1 VNLPVHRLCGRKVEF
16 LAGLFCV
23 CIFEA
28 GRYIE
33 AVKNINPI
41 IMNINDLYQK
51 ACAGGTDAEHHLFQ
65 NLSARFRLVARHRI
79 WHREDAEEV
88 VQDSLAIVVRK
99 YREVN
104 IESSFAAWAQRI
116 LDLNILEYIRKKG
129 QLSKR
134 FEPLPEED
142 TTSMADHPNPS
153 LKLKLL
159 NCLKKLSRVN
169 RRHARILVFIYQGY
183 GVEEVC
189 EKLELT
195 VNNYYSVLSRARS
208 MMETCLE
215 KGKVR

>member
-1 VNLPVHRLCGRKVEF
+1 
-16 LAGLFCV
+16 
-23 CIFEA
+23 
-28 GRYIE
+28 
-33 AVKNINPI
+33 
-41 IMNINDLYQK
+41 MNINDLYQK